1 MGMVGHT
8 GLKPISVGC
17 DFNIFVTRQSVRS
30 IKDKMDVVKK
40 RIWRYGYAFF
50 HFHLYGAGNSTK
62 MSWKFVQML
71 KGPEGAKKETS

>member
-30 IKDKMDVVKK
+30 IKDKMDVCEKENLAL
-40 RIWRYGYAFF
+40 RIRFF
-50 HFHLYGAGNSTK
+50 PFPLLWAGNSTK